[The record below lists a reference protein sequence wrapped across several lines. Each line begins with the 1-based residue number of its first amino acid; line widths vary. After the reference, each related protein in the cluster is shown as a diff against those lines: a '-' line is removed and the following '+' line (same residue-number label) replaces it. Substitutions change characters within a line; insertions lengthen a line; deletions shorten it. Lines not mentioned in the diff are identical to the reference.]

1 LAHPSQSQIL
11 FMADCP
17 DHSLPPGRRRALVV
31 FVNATLA
38 VIGGG
43 LSALLGVFALRPPNG
58 GAAGRWVRAGSTA
71 ELKAGE
77 PTARILSVARVNG
90 WYRERARETVFLV
103 WDGHD
108 SVRALSATCTHL
120 GCQVQWDAEGK
131 KFKCPC
137 HGGVYSHD
145 GTVVSGPPP
154 RPLDVV
160 EARIDPGDA
169 SVLVRL

>member
-1 LAHPSQSQIL
+1 MP
-11 FMADCP
+11 DCP
-17 DHSLPPGRRRALVV
+17 AHSLPPGRRRALVV

-38 VIGGG
+38 LIGGG
-43 LSALLGVFALRPPNG
+43 FSALLGVFALRPPK
-58 GAAGRWVRAGSTA
+58 GAAGGRWVRAGSTA

-77 PTARILSVARVNG
+77 PIARILSVSRVNG

-103 WDGHD
+103 WDGRD
-108 SVRALSATCTHL
+108 SVRAMSATCTHL
-120 GCQVQWDAEGK
+120 GCQVQWDGEGK

-137 HGGVYSHD
+137 HGGVYGRD
-145 GTVVSGPPP
+145 GTVLSGPPP

-160 EARIDPGDA
+160 EARIDAADA